1 MLFYVDNFWLSLRFH
16 PNEQLS
22 LERKEVPSMNKLLK
36 SILCLTLLVATVVAQ
51 DKDKKASP
59 ASGLPPII
67 DRELIFGNPE
77 IAAAQLS
84 PDGKYVAFLK
94 PWKDTRNVYVKGV
107 DEPFSAARL
116 LTTESKRPIAGFFWT
131 WDSKSVLYV
140 KDNDGDE
147 NYNVYAVD
155 PAAKPAAGA
164 DAPASRDLTGLKG
177 VRVFITEVPK
187 SDPDVVYIGLND
199 RDKAWHDLYKLK
211 ISTGEKTLVRKN
223 TERITGWNFDLK
235 GNLRLASRSAENG
248 DTEILRVDG
257 DKFTKIYSCNVFESC
272 EAIRFH
278 KDGKQVYFQSNKG
291 AGVDLVSLMLLDP
304 ETGKTTMVES
314 DPLKQADFGGAR
326 FSEVTDDLV
335 LTLYYGDR
343 RRRYYHDKGF
353 ETDLKWLEGKFPGR
367 DVSIA
372 SDTRDEQTWLIVANS
387 DTEPGETYLFDR
399 KTHKLTLQYKIWEK
413 LPRESLASMKAVR
426 YKSSDGL
433 EIPAYLTLPKGVPA
447 KNLPAL
453 IIPHGGPW
461 GRDVWGYNAL
471 HQFFANRGYA
481 VLSPNFR
488 GSTGYG
494 KKFLDAGNKE
504 WGKKMQDDVTWG
516 AKYLTAEGIADPKRI
531 GILGGSYGGYAT
543 LAGVTFTPDLYA
555 AAVDI
560 VGPSNLITLLE
571 SIPPYWEPIRK
582 LFYER
587 MGDPSTPEGKALLT
601 ERSPL
606 TYADKIKTPLLV
618 IQGANDPRVNKR
630 EADQIVIALR
640 DRNYPVE
647 YLVAPDEGHGFARPV
662 NNMALFM
669 TAEKFLAKYLNGR
682 YQEGGTPEA
691 VARLKEITVDPKTVV
706 LAKKMDAG
714 AVGLPKPAVDLQA
727 GTFKYQ
733 AKISAGGQEFAM
745 TTSTTVKE
753 ENGKWVATGTM
764 QSPMGEASDV
774 TTLEK
779 GTLVI
784 SKRTIKQGP
793 AVIDITFSGN
803 KATGTMNMNGQDRP
817 ISADLGGPIFADAAC
832 SDLAIAALP
841 LADGYTTSFRNFDV
855 RKQKEKLM
863 QLKVVGVE
871 SVTVP
876 AGTFDAYK
884 VEVTSA
890 DGGSDKETLWI
901 AKDSRKPVKTTAVL
915 AEMGG
920 AVVTQEM
927 VP

>member
-1 MLFYVDNFWLSLRFH
+1 MKRLFKVLF
-16 PNEQLS
+16 
-22 LERKEVPSMNKLLK
+22 
-36 SILCLTLLVATVVAQ
+36 CLALTVSALGAQ
-51 DKDKKASP
+51 EKKAPAAKP

-77 IAAAQLS
+77 IAGAQLS

-94 PWKDTRNVYVKGV
+94 PWKDTRNVWVKGV
-107 DEPFSAARL
+107 NEPFSAARL
-116 LTTESKRPIAGFFWT
+116 LTTESKRPIPGFFWT

-147 NYNVYAVD
+147 NFNAYAVD

-177 VRVFITEVPK
+177 VRVFIYDLPK
-187 SDPDVVYIGLND
+187 VDPDVAFIGLND

-235 GNLRLASRSAENG
+235 GNLRLATRSAENG
-248 DTEILRVDG
+248 DTEVLRVDT

-272 EAIRFH
+272 GPARFH
-278 KDGKQVYFQSNKG
+278 KDGKRVYFESNKG
-291 AGVDLVSLMLLDP
+291 ADVDLISLFLLDP
-304 ETGKTTMVES
+304 ETGKLELVES
-314 DPLKQADFGGAR
+314 DPLKKVDFGGAR
-326 FSEVTDDLV
+326 FSEATDELA
-335 LTLYYGDR
+335 LTIYVDAR
-343 RRRYYHDKGF
+343 RRRYYRDKGF
-353 ETDLKWLEGKFPGR
+353 ETDLKFLEGKFPGKE
-367 DVSIA
+367 VSIA

-387 DTEPGETYLFDR
+387 DTEPGETWLFDR
-399 KTHKLTLQYKIWEK
+399 KTRKLALQYKIREK
-413 LPRESLASMKAVR
+413 LPREALSSVKPVT

-433 EIPAYLTLPKGVPA
+433 EIPAYLTVPKGVPA

-461 GRDVWGYNAL
+461 ARDLWGYSPLA
-471 HQFFANRGYA
+471 QFFANRGYA

-504 WGKKMQDDVTWG
+504 WGRKMQDDVTWG
-516 AKYLTAEGIADPKRI
+516 AKYLVAQGIADPKRI

-587 MGDPSTPEGKALLT
+587 MGDPNTPDGKALLT

-606 TYADKIKTPLLV
+606 THAGKITTPLLV
-618 IQGANDPRVNKR
+618 VQGANDPRVNKR

-662 NNMALFM
+662 NNSAMYM
-669 TAEKFLAKYLNGR
+669 TAEKFLAKHLGGR

-691 VARLKEITVDPKTVV
+691 VARLKEITVDPKSVV
-706 LAKKMDAG
+706 LAKKVDAG
-714 AVGLPKPAVDLQA
+714 SVGAPKPATDLKP
-727 GTFKYQ
+727 GTYKYK
-733 AKISAGGQEFAM
+733 AKVAAGGQEIPLSFV
-745 TTSTTVKE
+745 TEIKE
-753 ENGKWVATGTM
+753 DGGSWTAVSTM
-764 QSPMGEASDV
+764 QGPMGEGVDNA
-774 TTLEK
+774 TIEK
-779 GTLVI
+779 GTLVLR
-784 SKRTIKQGP
+784 KRSIKQG
-793 AVIDITFSGN
+793 ATTVGVNFADN
-803 KATGTMNMNGQDRP
+803 KATGSSNMGGQDKP
-817 ISADLGGPIFADAAC
+817 IAVDLGGPLFADAAG
-832 SDLAIAALP
+832 SAQVIACLP
-841 LADGYTTSFRNFDV
+841 LAEGYAATFRNFDMQ
-855 RKQKEKLM
+855 KMKEKLM

-876 AGTFDAYK
+876 AGTFDSFK
-884 VEVTSA
+884 IEITSA
-890 DGGSDKETLWI
+890 DGGNDQETLWI
-901 AKDSRKPVKTTAVL
+901 AKDSHKPVKMSLVL
-915 AEMGG
+915 ASMGG
-920 AVVTQEM
+920 AVLTQELE
-927 VP
+927 P